1 MAYQNPQIV
10 ATSDEAK
17 VHGVKVLIY
26 GKSGYGKT
34 WLARTAPSPIII
46 SAESGIL
53 SLQDIRLPMIKVK
66 TVSDLNNIYAWLTES
81 REASQFQT
89 VYIDSLTEIAE
100 TVLAN
105 AKAVVKDPRQ
115 AYNKLLDDMI
125 PLIKAYRDIVGK
137 NVVMTAKQEAVK
149 DEATGTVLQG
159 PMMPGNKVG
168 QQLPYLFDE
177 VFRLGI
183 GKMPTGNETY
193 RFIQTQPDLQ
203 HDGKDRSGRLEAVE
217 RPDLGFI
224 FNKIVS

>member
-1 MAYQNPQIV
+1 MAYQQPQIV
-10 ATSDEAK
+10 ATSQEAK
-17 VHGVKVLIY
+17 THGVKCLIY

-53 SLQDIRLPMIKVK
+53 SLQDVRLPMIKVK
-66 TVSDLNNIYAWLTES
+66 TVQDLNNIYSWLTES
-81 REASQFQT
+81 QEASQFKT
-89 VYIDSLTEIAE
+89 IYIDSLTEIAE

-105 AKAVVKDPRQ
+105 AKSVVKDPRQ
-115 AYNKLLDDMI
+115 AYNKLMDDMI

-149 DEATGTVLQG
+149 DEATGIVLQG

-177 VFRLGI
+177 VFRIGL
-183 GKMPTGNETY
+183 GKMPTGDTLY
-193 RFIQTQPDLQ
+193 RFMQTQPDLQ
-203 HDGKDRSGRLEAVE
+203 HDAKDRSGRLDAVE
-217 RPDLGFI
+217 RPDLSFI
-224 FNKIVS
+224 FNKIVA